1 MPTFPL
7 LHGHTTY
14 LGEGIYGSS
23 YFSGVSTFSQ
33 IREVPGRLISASVE
47 SQMSLAQINTCQS
60 GLFGG
65 GVF

>member
-1 MPTFPL
+1 MTVEFFCGKICFRQIMGVQRKPL
-7 LHGHTTY
+7 FVTVY
-14 LGEGIYGSS
+14 
-23 YFSGVSTFSQ
+23 
-33 IREVPGRLISASVE
+33 